1 MFKPFSPQDLKKV
14 QGDSVSLDAD
24 EQTQPAQTE
33 ILSGDHWRRWSLDS
47 LRSKLAHMHDDDS
60 NEQQPVDQGRFVRD
74 AELAALKEQ
83 ARQEAWEQG
92 HAEGYK
98 AGHEA
103 GYSDGAREANAAVL
117 AEKEQKI
124 ATVVTP
130 LQQLAANFSAALDL
144 ADTQVAD
151 EIVALAVSIGTELA
165 RQQLVT
171 HPEQIADL
179 VRQLLHD
186 ESPFNEKAVLIVH
199 PDDVAFIESHL
210 SDELTQH
217 GWKITS
223 DERITRG
230 GCKVSSK
237 LGERDA
243 TWESRVHVILEQLRH
258 RQESSSS

>member
-14 QGDSVSLDAD
+14 QGDSVSVDTS
-24 EQTQPAQTE
+24 ESTQPAQTE
-33 ILSGDHWRRWSLDS
+33 ILTGENWQRWSLDS
-47 LRSKLAHMHDDDS
+47 LRSKLAQV
-60 NEQQPVDQGRFVRD
+60 QQGTEPKPAAQGRFVRD

-103 GYSDGAREANAAVL
+103 GYSDGAREANAAIL

-130 LQQLAANFSAALDL
+130 LQQLATNFSAALDL

-165 RQQLVT
+165 RQQLDAK
-171 HPEQIADL
+171 PEQIADL

-199 PDDVAFIESHL
+199 PDDVQFIEQHL

-217 GWKITS
+217 GWKISS
-223 DERITRG
+223 DDRITRG

-243 TWESRVHVILEQLRH
+243 TWESRVRVILEQLRH
-258 RQESSSS
+258 RQESPSS

>member
-14 QGDSVSLDAD
+14 QGDSVSVDTNESA
-24 EQTQPAQTE
+24 QPAQTE
-33 ILSGDHWRRWSLDS
+33 ILTGENWQRWSLDS
-47 LRSKLAHMHDDDS
+47 LRSKLAHVQQGT
-60 NEQQPVDQGRFVRD
+60 EQKPAEQGRFVRD

-103 GYSDGAREANAAVL
+103 GYSDGAREANAAIL

-124 ATVVTP
+124 ASVVTP

-165 RQQLVT
+165 RQQLDAK
-171 HPEQIADL
+171 PEQIADL

-186 ESPFNEKAVLIVH
+186 DSPFNEKAVLIVH
-199 PDDVAFIESHL
+199 PDDVQFIEQHL

-217 GWKITS
+217 GWKISS
-223 DERITRG
+223 DDRITRG

-243 TWESRVHVILEQLRH
+243 TWESRVRVILEQLRH
-258 RQESSSS
+258 RQEPSSS

>member
-14 QGDSVSLDAD
+14 QGDSVSVDTS
-24 EQTQPAQTE
+24 ESTQPAQTE
-33 ILSGDHWRRWSLDS
+33 ILTGENWQRWSLDS
-47 LRSKLAHMHDDDS
+47 LRSKLAQV
-60 NEQQPVDQGRFVRD
+60 QQGTEPKPAEQGRFVRD

-103 GYSDGAREANAAVL
+103 GYSDGAREANAAIL
-117 AEKEQKI
+117 TEKEQKI
-124 ATVVTP
+124 ATAVTP

-165 RQQLVT
+165 RQQLDAK
-171 HPEQIADL
+171 PEQIADL

-186 ESPFNEKAVLIVH
+186 DSPFNEKAVLIVH
-199 PDDVAFIESHL
+199 PDDVQFIEQHL
-210 SDELTQH
+210 SDELNQH
-217 GWKITS
+217 GWKISS
-223 DERITRG
+223 DDRITRG

-243 TWESRVHVILEQLRH
+243 TWESRVRVILEQLRH
-258 RQESSSS
+258 RQEPSSS